1 MAQDLPPVPSTHG
14 PESNLQARGM
24 EVPLSL
30 EAYLPQLKQHQA
42 PAFVLE
48 VLPFNLPLEPPSLVS
63 LLTLLVPLWA
73 V

>member
-1 MAQDLPPVPSTHG
+1 
-14 PESNLQARGM
+14 M

-30 EAYLPQLKQHQA
+30 EAHLPQLKQQQA

-48 VLPFNLPLEPPSLVS
+48 VLPVNRPLEAPSLDS
-63 LLTLLVPLWA
+63 LFTLLVPLWA

>member
-14 PESNLQARGM
+14 PESHLKARGM

-30 EAYLPQLKQHQA
+30 EAHLPQLKQQQA

-48 VLPFNLPLEPPSLVS
+48 VLPVNRPLEAPSLVS